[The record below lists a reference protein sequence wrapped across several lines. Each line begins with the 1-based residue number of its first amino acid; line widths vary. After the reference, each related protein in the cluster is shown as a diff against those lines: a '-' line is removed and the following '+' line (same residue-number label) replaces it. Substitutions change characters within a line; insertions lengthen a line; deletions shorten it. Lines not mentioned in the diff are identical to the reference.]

1 MKLTSFR
8 VKGFKNFTNEVKLEN
23 LGDINVLHGPNN
35 VGKSNLLQAM
45 QLFFDLLGIDENQDG
60 WLPIAVPRRLTR
72 ADFEKWKLLP
82 VEEIFSVYHP
92 AMPIEMEAELR
103 IDLEEL
109 KRSGIQ
115 PLIPCDTVRI
125 ESVLQWEA
133 GYSGYQVRRFVF
145 ADGTDAAALQ
155 ESAEKKAW
163 VLRFASFL
171 NRSFLVKVGQHQR
184 FGLIPAL
191 RPIDHELALQLYDAK
206 ESTEIELF
214 RHWEQFAETM
224 GRFGDILG
232 EGTFVAI
239 YDRRAGLADLVF
251 QTTFGRVPL
260 RLLGSGV
267 QQLVHLLGHLQ
278 VTNASIVAI
287 EEPELNLK
295 YDLQQRL
302 REVFAEIVGKPG
314 GPSQLFLT
322 SHSPAFESGSHFY
335 FMTKGPDGPTV
346 ERMEN
351 RNAMTAVG
359 FPADW
364 EQLPKSAA
372 QSYISTDGVVRL
384 PKRVLGVLEMPH
396 GGGVLFID
404 GDRSVEMMS
413 NERFI
418 ERLGLE
424 GGDGSED

>member
-45 QLFFDLLGIDENQDG
+45 QLFFELLGRIDAPEK
-60 WLPIAVPRRLTR
+60 RLSDK
-72 ADFEKWKLLP
+72 DFEALGFVRSELFNLYKPRTKIKMAGSLLIEEGEIEQDVMNYGSSCE
-82 VEEIFSVYHP
+82 VEV
-92 AMPIEMEAELR
+92 
-103 IDLEEL
+103 EL
-109 KRSGIQ
+109 KWEGTHVDFRI
-115 PLIPCDTVRI
+115 VRI
-125 ESVLQWEA
+125 AFSRGHTADLASPDFKFVA
-133 GYSGYQVRRFVF
+133 AYVR
-145 ADGTDAAALQ
+145 AASRVVPL
-155 ESAEKKAW
+155 SDDPSS
-163 VLRFASFL
+163 RFA
-171 NRSFLVKVGQHQR
+171 
-184 FGLIPAL
+184 LIPAL
-191 RPIDHELALQLYDAK
+191 RPIDHQLALELYDAK
-206 ESTEIELF
+206 ESTDAEAQQRWNRFVEAMKLF
-214 RHWEQFAETM
+214 SEV
-224 GRFGDILG
+224 LG
-232 EGTFVAI
+232 EGSIMAI
-239 YDRRAGLADLVF
+239 YERKLERANLLLDTDGARILIK
-251 QTTFGRVPL
+251 
-260 RLLGSGV
+260 LLGSAI
-267 QQLVHLLGHLQ
+267 QQVAMLIGHLLM
-278 VTNASIVAI
+278 TKASIVAI

-295 YDLQQRL
+295 YDLQLRL
-302 REVFAEIVGKPG
+302 RKVFAEIVGKPG

-384 PKRVLGVLEMPH
+384 PKRVLGVLQMPH

-424 GGDGSED
+424 DGDGSED